1 MRLQGKIA
9 IVTGGAQ
16 GIGKVVAQKLAGEG
30 ANVVIA
36 DIQEEPLREA
46 ADEIRKIGRECLGI
60 RTDVAEEKDVIAM
73 VEKTLT
79 HFGRI
84 DILINN
90 AGGRI
95 NTPPSLEETTQEQWN
110 RVIAVN
116 LTGTFLC
123 CKAVLPHMKK
133 NGSGKIVNV
142 SSKAGRT
149 AGLST
154 TPAYASAKAGVLG
167 LTRQLAFEMGP
178 YGININ
184 AIAPGFTSSGP
195 KWEKDVWS
203 LVPQERKETIL
214 NSNPLRRIAAPEE
227 QANVIVFLCTE
238 DASFITGAC
247 IDSNGGAFMA

>member
-1 MRLQGKIA
+1 MRLQEKTA
-9 IVTGGAQ
+9 IVTGAAQ
-16 GIGKVVAQKLAGEG
+16 GIGKVVAQKLAREG

-36 DIQEEPLREA
+36 DIQGERLIEA
-46 ADEIRKIGRECLGI
+46 ADDIGKIGRACLGI
-60 RTDVAEEKDVIAM
+60 KTDVSDEEDVFKM
-73 VEKTLT
+73 VEKTLAR
-79 HFGRI
+79 FGRI

-95 NTPPSLEETTQEQWN
+95 NTPLSLELTTREQWN

-123 CKAVLPHMKK
+123 CKAILPHMK
-133 NGSGKIVNV
+133 NNRSGKIVNV

-154 TPAYASAKAGVLG
+154 TPAYASAKAGILR

-195 KWEKDVWS
+195 KWEQDVWS
-203 LVPQERKETIL
+203 LVPKERKDIIV
-214 NSNPLRRIAAPEE
+214 NSSPLRRIATPEE

-238 DASFITGAC
+238 DASYITGAC